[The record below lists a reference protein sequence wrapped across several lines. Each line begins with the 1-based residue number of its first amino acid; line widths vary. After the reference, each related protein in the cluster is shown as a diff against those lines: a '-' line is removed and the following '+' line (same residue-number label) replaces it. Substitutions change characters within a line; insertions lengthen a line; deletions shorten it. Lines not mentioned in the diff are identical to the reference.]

1 MFCRSFFIVF
11 PYHFADFSY
20 LSHVEFFEQ
29 DSKKGGLLIWFC
41 LFLFSLNSP
50 DSLPLVY
57 HVYRSEE
64 LLRWCLDH
72 GARVD
77 YADTDPPSV
86 PPLLECVGKGGT
98 VSAFKLLMKN
108 GAKLGRRTLHRA
120 VEGASSGAPERM
132 DMVRFL
138 VEEMGCDVNGMD
150 MPEDKRYSAHYG
162 TPLNYAAHKGGAVE
176 VVMYLLEVSLAM

>member
-1 MFCRSFFIVF
+1 M
-11 PYHFADFSY
+11 
-20 LSHVEFFEQ
+20 
-29 DSKKGGLLIWFC
+29 
-41 LFLFSLNSP
+41 NSP

-176 VVMYLLEVSLAM
+176 VVMYLLEKGANPEIKDCWGFDAFTYARSGGKSVLEVLTRWREQREKVDA